1 MMGRR
6 GIFIVLLLVVA
17 LFLYLGYTSYDSK
30 RAGVSGDVYPATGR
44 AKVEPVVTAPVPEQ
58 TEVNAPSAT
67 GAQQAMPVTP
77 ETAQGGVAGG
87 DMVNPNPPN
96 GMRFSGSGRYQ
107 LYRQGNITWRLDTTT
122 GKTCI
127 VFATEEEWKKPLV
140 YRNGCG
146 KR

>member
-6 GIFIVLLLVVA
+6 AIFIVLLLVVG

-30 RAGVSGDVYPATGR
+30 RAGVSGDVFPVTSK
-44 AKVEPVVTAPVPEQ
+44 AKAGPSVTAPAPEQ
-58 TEVNAPSAT
+58 TELNPSSAA
-67 GAQQAMPVTP
+67 GGQMMPATP
-77 ETAQGGVAGG
+77 ETAQGGISDG
-87 DMVNPNPPN
+87 DTVNPNPPN
-96 GMRFSGSGRYQ
+96 RLLFAGAGRYQ

-127 VFATEEEWKKPLV
+127 VFATDEEWKKPKV
-140 YRNGCG
+140 FRNGCG

>member
-6 GIFIVLLLVVA
+6 GIFIVLLLVVG

-30 RAGVSGDVYPATGR
+30 RAGVSGDVYPVTSKAKAGPVGATP
-44 AKVEPVVTAPVPEQ
+44 APEQ
-58 TEVNAPSAT
+58 TEVNPPSAVGGQMT
-67 GAQQAMPVTP
+67 SEM
-77 ETAQGGVAGG
+77 AQGGIS
-87 DMVNPNPPN
+87 DSDTVNPNPPN
-96 GMRFSGSGRYQ
+96 RMLFAGSGRYQ
-107 LYRQGNITWRLDTTT
+107 LYRQGNITWRLDTST

-127 VFATEEEWKKPLV
+127 VFATDEEWKKPKV

>member
-6 GIFIVLLLVVA
+6 AVYIVLLLVVG
-17 LFLYLGYTSYDSK
+17 LFLYLGYSSYDAK
-30 RAGVSGDVYPATGR
+30 RAGVSGDVYTVTGK
-44 AKVEPVVTAPVPEQ
+44 AKAEPVVTTPAPAQ
-58 TEVNAPSAT
+58 TEVNTPPAASGQT
-67 GAQQAMPVTP
+67 MPMTP
-77 ETAQGGVAGG
+77 ETAQGGIPAG

-96 GMRFSGSGRYQ
+96 GMMFAGSGRYQ
-107 LYRQGNITWRLDTTT
+107 LYRQGNITWRLDTAT